1 MNICFVIGA
10 MKFSGAEKVLSII
23 AKELLENNN
32 SVSVILLEQEY
43 SVIGDEDGI
52 ITYGAKASGNKIS
65 RLLHRWSYI
74 RKNVKKINPDII
86 ISFGSVCNV
95 NMLSALLFSKL
106 PKVVCER
113 NDPNYDP
120 RSKSDK
126 FTRWFLY
133 HFANGYVFQTNEI
146 RDYFQKIIKDKDIAV
161 IPNPIIDTGIRWDYA
176 KAEKRI
182 ATVARLD
189 NFQKDQYVMFEAFKI
204 FHEKHPDYILDI
216 YGNGPDE
223 TNYKKYILDN
233 KLDKCIFLKG
243 KINDPLNNIKT
254 ASIFLLTS
262 KFEGMPNALMEALSI
277 GIPCISTDCG
287 GGGAKFLMNSC
298 NCSDGLVE
306 VGNASKIAKKMHS
319 LVENKNLM
327 NEMSSNELQINDLLE
342 KRIIVQQ
349 WIQFFMKILEKN

>member
-1 MNICFVIGA
+1 MNICFVIGT
-10 MKFSGAEKVLSII
+10 MKFSGAEKVLSMI
-23 AKELLENNN
+23 AKELLESNN

-43 SVIGDEDGI
+43 SVIGDEEGI
-52 ITYGAKASGNKIS
+52 ITYGAKATGNKIS

-74 RKNVKKINPDII
+74 RKNVKRINPDII
-86 ISFGSVCNV
+86 VSFGSVCNV
-95 NMLSALLFSKL
+95 NMLSALLFYKI
-106 PKVVCER
+106 PKIVCER

-120 RSKSDK
+120 RSRSDK
-126 FTRWFLY
+126 LTRWLLY

-146 RDYFQKIIKDKDIAV
+146 RDYFKSIIKDKNTAV
-161 IPNPIIDTGIRWDYA
+161 IPNPIIDSGIRWDY
-176 KAEKRI
+176 EKTEKHI

-189 NFQKDQYVMFEAFKI
+189 DFQKDQYVMFEAFEV

-223 TNYKKYILDN
+223 TNYKKYIKDN

-243 KINDPLNNIKT
+243 KTTDPLNNIKT

-277 GIPCISTDCG
+277 GIPCVSTDCG
-287 GGGAKFLMNSC
+287 GGGAKFLMKSC
-298 NCSDGLVE
+298 DCSKGLVE
-306 VGNASKIAKKMHS
+306 VGNARKIADKMHS

-327 NEMSSNELQINDLLE
+327 NEMSSNELKINDLLE
-342 KRIIVQQ
+342 KRVIVQQ
-349 WIQFFMKILEKN
+349 WIQFLMEMLEKN